1 MLKLEVGL
9 GLNCIQSHTQDMLIR
24 LLDCQTNLF
33 QCGSSWKMNP
43 SSSTFITQALMKDT
57 ISVTFC
63 RIQSQVPGLG
73 GPNTDEVPAEQLS
86 ISVPGIMVV
95 VAQED
100 EALDCVQEV
109 PVLPRPVIS
118 HPVHLGE
125 AETTST

>member
-1 MLKLEVGL
+1 MLKLEAGL

-43 SSSTFITQALMKDT
+43 SSSSFITQLLIMGVT

-86 ISVPGIMVV
+86 ISVLRIMVV
-95 VAQED
+95 VTQED
-100 EALDCVQEV
+100 EALDCV
-109 PVLPRPVIS
+109 
-118 HPVHLGE
+118 
-125 AETTST
+125 

>member
-1 MLKLEVGL
+1 
-9 GLNCIQSHTQDMLIR
+9 MLIR

-43 SSSTFITQALMKDT
+43 SSSTFIKQALMKVT

-73 GPNTDEVPAEQLS
+73 GPHADKVLAEQLS
-86 ISVPGIMVV
+86 VSVPRVGVRVV
-95 VAQED
+95 VTQED
-100 EALDCVQEV
+100 EALDEVQEV
-109 PVLPRPVIS
+109 PVLPRPVIR